1 MRKKIFPPP
10 RGLGLGR
17 SETLVAKIGA
27 ILKKARSQDKD
38 MAVVIDGDGLWYL
51 QQHHSILEVS
61 IGSIQA
67 SEVFS
72 R

>member
-27 ILKKARSQDKD
+27 ILKKARSQD

>member
-1 MRKKIFPPP
+1 MRKKIYPPP

-27 ILKKARSQDKD
+27 ILKKARSQDK
-38 MAVVIDGDGLWYL
+38 AVVIDGDGLWYL

>member
-1 MRKKIFPPP
+1 MLRKKIFPPP

-27 ILKKARSQDKD
+27 ILKKARSQD

>member
-17 SETLVAKIGA
+17 SETLVAKIGT
-27 ILKKARSQDKD
+27 ILKKARSQD